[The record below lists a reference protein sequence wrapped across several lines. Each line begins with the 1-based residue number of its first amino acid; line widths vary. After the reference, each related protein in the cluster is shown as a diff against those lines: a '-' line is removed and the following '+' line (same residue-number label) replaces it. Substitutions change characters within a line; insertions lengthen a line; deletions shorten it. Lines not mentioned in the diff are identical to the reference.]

1 MKEYLSPEIEVLTLL
16 VEQAM
21 MASSTLK
28 DGKREDYDSI
38 DLFFE

>member
-1 MKEYLSPEIEVLTLL
+1 MKEYLSPEIKVLTLL
-16 VEQAM
+16 AEQAV

-28 DGKREDYDSI
+28 DGQREDYDSI